1 MSSAAALPSPFLTGI
16 RCRCPRCAK
25 GKLFSGFLT
34 LAPRCDVCGLDYDF
48 ADPAD
53 GPAFFAMSVMSFP
66 VLGFALWYDS
76 AYQPPWWGHL
86 LVSLPMLLVL
96 CVAPLRPIKGWLV
109 CSQYFYKAEQG
120 RLAPRER
127 PEAAPP
133 GTAPTAAPEPPAT
146 MRTDDAIASA
156 YDVETYAKRPGD
168 DGKPR

>member
-1 MSSAAALPSPFLTGI
+1 MSSAAALPNPVLTGL
-16 RCRCPRCAK
+16 RGRCPRCAQ
-25 GKLFSGFLT
+25 GKLFSGFLK
-34 LAPRCDVCGLDYDF
+34 LAPRCEHCGLDFDF

-86 LVSLPMLLVL
+86 LVSLPMLLAL
-96 CVAPLRPIKGWLV
+96 CVLPLRPIKGWLV

-120 RLAPRER
+120 RLAPQER

-133 GTAPTAAPEPPAT
+133 GTAPTAPPAEK
-146 MRTDDAIASA
+146 
-156 YDVETYAKRPGD
+156 V
-168 DGKPR
+168 